1 MFDMQPSKDVP
12 TMPAQSMTGIWG
24 QILPP
29 ALFPYAQL
37 LRLNRPIGWWLL
49 LLPCWWGV
57 LLAGPGLFSLDLMG
71 LYLLL
76 LFLVG
81 AVAMRGAGCI
91 INDLWDRNFDAQVA
105 RTATRPLVTGAV
117 PVWGAA
123 ITLCLT
129 LFIGAIVLVQLSGT
143 AIAIALLSVVLV
155 VLYPLMKR
163 ITWWPQA
170 ILGLTFNIGAL
181 IGWAAVQG
189 SVDGPA
195 LFLYAAGFFW
205 TMGYDTIYG
214 HQDKIDDKKLG
225 LKSTALLFGDRSK
238 IMVFLFYTL
247 TAAFM
252 ALAVWSVGVPLET
265 ASALV
270 APIAILLLIQVWFW
284 QPDIPDTCWSAFAF
298 NRDVGLLFALVC
310 ALCFIPFGPG

>member
-1 MFDMQPSKDVP
+1 MFDLQPSKV
-12 TMPAQSMTGIWG
+12 TAATPALTGIWAR
-24 QILPP
+24 ILPP
-29 ALFPYAQL
+29 TLFPYARL
-37 LRLNRPIGWWLL
+37 LRLDRPIGWWLL

-57 LLAGPGLFSLDLMG
+57 LLAGPGLFSLDIMG
-71 LYLLL
+71 WYLLL
-76 LFLVG
+76 LFFIG
-81 AVAMRGAGCI
+81 AIAMRGAGCI
-91 INDLWDRNFDAQVA
+91 INDFWDRNFDAQVA
-105 RTATRPLVTGAV
+105 RTASRPLVTGAV
-117 PVWGAA
+117 PLWGAA

-143 AIAIALLSVVLV
+143 AITLALLSVVLV

-170 ILGLTFNIGAL
+170 VLGLTFNIGAL

-214 HQDKIDDKKLG
+214 HQDKVDDKKLG
-225 LKSTALLFGDRSK
+225 LKSTALLFGDNSK
-238 IMVFLFYTL
+238 MMVFIFYAL
-247 TAAFM
+247 TAICM
-252 ALAVWSVGVPLET
+252 ILALWWAGIALGL
-265 ASALV
+265 AAALV
-270 APIAILLLIQVWFW
+270 APIAVLLLIQVWFW
-284 QPDIPDTCWSAFAF
+284 QPDIPETCWTAFAF
-298 NRDVGLLFALVC
+298 NRDIGLLYALVC